1 MKISL
6 FKIFFVILFYLRWSV
21 LQKTA
26 VVVGS
31 VRKTLYLRCSTW
43 FWMRLLVPQRFRV
56 DTLFWN
62 LQLHQ
67 SFSCWT
73 SNFSE
78 GVANSK
84 YPKIFELFFC
94 NWHRPQYFAE
104 FCEKLIM
111 VKTHCTH
118 TLLRRIPLWCG
129 FSNWILAKVTLI
141 GWMMLIMRCFL
152 KILFERWKIHVGCNR
167 KKPCKLC
174 ILNIS
179 ETLFILP

>member
-1 MKISL
+1 M
-6 FKIFFVILFYLRWSV
+6 
-21 LQKTA
+21 
-26 VVVGS
+26 VVGS

-94 NWHRPQYFAE
+94 NWHTPQYFAE